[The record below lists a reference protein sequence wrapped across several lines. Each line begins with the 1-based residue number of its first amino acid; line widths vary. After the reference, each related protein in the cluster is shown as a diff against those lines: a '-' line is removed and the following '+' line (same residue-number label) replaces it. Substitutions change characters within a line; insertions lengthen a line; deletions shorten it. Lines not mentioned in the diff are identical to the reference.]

1 MALMQE
7 GAFQGLQTLLIRT
20 PWAAAALSLHGG
32 QLLSYVPEGGDDL
45 LWLSPISKRAPEA
58 IRGGVPVCWPYFG
71 REGQSAD
78 ARQHGFARNTRW
90 ELANSTRDAD
100 GGITLQLELPQNP
113 ATPLRLVQT
122 LQLGRELRQSLST
135 RNEGET
141 RLAFTQ
147 ALHSY
152 FRVGDATRVQVKGL
166 VGLNYADKFDGETHR
181 QISDWNLQDPR
192 DPGRSDRIYHR
203 TGNHF
208 KLIDPA
214 LGRRIELTT
223 SGSHSLVVWN
233 PGASG
238 IVAISDAPDQ
248 SWRDFV
254 CLEASNAGEDVIQL
268 EPGQT
273 HILQQTIAINPLSP

>member
-1 MALMQE
+1 MTSLRE
-7 GAFQGLQTLLIRT
+7 GECQGLPALLIRT
-20 PWAAAALSLHGG
+20 PWATAALSLHGG

-45 LWLSPISKRAPEA
+45 LWLSPLSKRAPEA

-71 REGQSAD
+71 REGQPAD

-100 GGITLQLELPQNP
+100 GGITLELELPQDP
-113 ATPLRLVQT
+113 TTPLRLVQT

-135 RNEGET
+135 RNEGAT
-141 RLAFTQ
+141 RVAFTE
-147 ALHSY
+147 AMHSY
-152 FRVGDATRVQVKGL
+152 FRVGDAARVQVKGL
-166 VGLNYADKFDGETHR
+166 AGLEYADKFDGATHT
-181 QISDWNLQDPR
+181 QVGDWNLQDPR

-203 TGNHF
+203 AGNTF
-208 KLIDPA
+208 ELIDPA

-233 PGASG
+233 PGVSG

-273 HILQQTIAINPLSP
+273 HVLQQTIAISPLPP

>member
-7 GAFQGLQTLLIRT
+7 GAFQGLPTLLIRT

-71 REGQSAD
+71 REGQGAD

-166 VGLNYADKFDGETHR
+166 VGLDYADKFDGGTHR
-181 QISDWNLQDPR
+181 QISDWNLQDPG
-192 DPGRSDRIYHR
+192 DPGRSDRIYHGAGSR
-203 TGNHF
+203 F
-208 KLIDPA
+208 ELIDPA